1 MKDCLFCKIAN
12 KEIPSDAVFENED
25 VFAFNDI
32 NPESPVHILVVP
44 KIHISSL
51 NDVNKENSKYISR
64 IFEVIPEIARKAGI
78 DESGYRIV
86 SNCGKDA
93 MQTVNH
99 IHFHILGKRSLQW
112 PPG

>member
-1 MKDCLFCKIAN
+1 MKDCLFCKIAK
-12 KEIPSDAVFENED
+12 KEIPSEAVFENED

-32 NPESPVHILVVP
+32 NPEAPVHILVIP
-44 KIHISSL
+44 KVHISSL
-51 NDVNKENSKYISR
+51 NDVNEENSKHLSR
-64 IFEVIPEIARKAGI
+64 IFEVIPEIVKKAGI

-99 IHFHILGKRSLQW
+99 VHFHILGKRSLQW

>member
-32 NPESPVHILVVP
+32 NPEAPVHILVVP
-44 KIHISSL
+44 KIHITSL
-51 NDVNKENSKYISR
+51 NDVSEENSKYISR
-64 IFEVIPEIARKAGI
+64 IFEVIPEIARKTGI
-78 DESGYRIV
+78 DKSGYRIV